1 MKANIRTICSEKALT
16 TIREFLDEFLGD
28 LEVSSSEKNQIILAM
43 DEAVANAI
51 IHGNKSDDNKI
62 LEIDIHITDKKIKI
76 VMSDI
81 GFLDLSK
88 RDMKVEKDL
97 AEIIKE
103 KQKGGL
109 GLKLIHTIMDIVTF
123 YTKADKSYLMMLKY
137 LTPKQAEPKA

>member
-28 LEVSSSEKNQIILAM
+28 MEVSSSEKNQIILAM

-51 IHGNKSDDNKI
+51 IHGNKSDDTKI

-81 GFLDLSK
+81 CYLDLAK
-88 RDMKVEKDL
+88 RDKKVEKDL
-97 AEIIKE
+97 TEIIKE

-123 YTKADKSYLMMLKY
+123 YTKEDKSYLMMLKY
-137 LTPKQAEPKA
+137 LSPKQTDSKA